1 MIRKAYGSVST
12 SVMRKA
18 DFILQNI
25 TVSWMNAHTP
35 LSLGSRG
42 ADKDTFLAPPGER
55 IAFTEYSIK
64 SYVL

>member
-12 SVMRKA
+12 SVMRKV

-42 ADKDTFLAPPGER
+42 ADKETFLASPSER
-55 IAFTEYSIK
+55 MRFH
-64 SYVL
+64 

>member
-1 MIRKAYGSVST
+1 MIRTAYGFVLAN
-12 SVMRKA
+12 VIRKA
-18 DFILQNI
+18 DFVLQNI